1 MLREELKFPLIVMVL
16 AVSSTLQLISTEF
29 VLSWQ
34 LVAIVVLPTGDYRE
48 KSDGKFTSIS
58 LISPNERLSITT
70 L

>member
-1 MLREELKFPLIVMVL
+1 MLREELKLPLIVMVL
-16 AVSSTLQLISTEF
+16 PVSSTLQLISTEF